1 MELGKVEENDKKT
14 LVGLAM
20 EFGEDFLSI
29 REDKKTIGIYGINN
43 CDVLD
48 FFQEKLESYF
58 EGRGKNVKV
67 VQNGLE
73 LYNIDVGFFLNVGYY
88 EGLNKDVE
96 GFIDYN

>member
-29 REDKKTIGIYGINN
+29 REDNKAIGIYGINN

-48 FFQEKLESYF
+48 FFQEELESYF
-58 EGRGKNVKV
+58 EGRGKNIKV
-67 VQNGLE
+67 VQNKLE

-88 EGLNKDVE
+88 E
-96 GFIDYN
+96 